1 MLTISEAYAFARGQN
16 LAVIATV
23 SKSGMPEAALVE
35 VAVTPELEIIFD
47 TINIT
52 RKYENLGR
60 NGRVAMV
67 IGWDHQATLQYE
79 GIADE
84 PEGVERDR
92 IKDIFFAACPRG
104 AAREGWPGLTYIR
117 VRPAW
122 IRFSNYETPRRVEE
136 LTISREHE
144 APARSRWS
152 WLSRS

>member
-1 MLTISEAYAFARGQN
+1 MLTISEAYAFARQQG

-23 SKSGMPEAALVE
+23 SKTGAPEAALVE

-60 NGRVAMV
+60 NSRVAMV
-67 IGWDHQATLQYE
+67 MGWDHGATLQYE

-92 IKDIFFAACPRG
+92 IKDIFFAGCAGG

-117 VRPAW
+117 VRPVW

-144 APARSRWS
+144 TAPRSRWS
-152 WLSRS
+152 WLPKA